1 MKKVIF
7 VFLFFGFLAK
17 AQDLS
22 WGVVSNS
29 GVSKN
34 LTLINYDTYN
44 SYSCGRANIIN
55 LALYLNYKIW
65 GPINLKTELFTQT
78 DNQPFVMQYNTKD
91 WYYNINNGDS
101 YYRPTYI
108 VYNMDIKNRTI
119 GLATILNFK
128 LSNFDL
134 YSGISFNLIK
144 STNLEVD
151 YGLDVYS
158 NQPSYLTPEF
168 TSEEIF
174 SANTDLANSYADSIY
189 LIPSFLSPVQFPY
202 QQLISPVFGF
212 QYHLNAFNIGYRR
225 SYGCHQLTVGYDI
238 GRYRYE

>member
-1 MKKVIF
+1 MKKLIIAYAF
-7 VFLFFGFLAK
+7 IGFLAQ

-22 WGVVSNS
+22 WGVASNS

-34 LTLINYDTYN
+34 LTLINYASETYN
-44 SYSCGRANIIN
+44 SYSCGRANVIN

-78 DNQPFVMQYNTKD
+78 DNQPFVMQYNTND
-91 WYYNINNGDS
+91 WYYNINNGNS
-101 YYRPTYI
+101 YYKPTYI

-134 YSGISFNLIK
+134 YSGVSFNFIK

-151 YGLDVYS
+151 HGLDVYN

-174 SANTDLANSYADSIY
+174 SANTDLANSYADQYIY
-189 LIPSFLSPVQFPY
+189 SY
-202 QQLISPVFGF
+202 QKLISPVFGF
-212 QYHLNAFNIGYRR
+212 QYHFNAFNIGYRR
-225 SYGCHQLTVGYDI
+225 SYGCHQLTLGYDI